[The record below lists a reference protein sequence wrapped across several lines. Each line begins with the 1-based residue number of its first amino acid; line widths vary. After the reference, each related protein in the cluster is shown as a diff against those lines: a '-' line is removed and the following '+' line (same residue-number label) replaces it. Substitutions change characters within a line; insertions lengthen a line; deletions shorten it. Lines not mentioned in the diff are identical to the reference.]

1 MKPVRRFDEDGS
13 ATLRSASLRWT
24 VAIWVVLSLAP
35 LRASGASPAS
45 LSLQTLLG
53 FGSNPK
59 NPDAGL
65 VQATDG
71 NFYGTTAFGGT
82 NGENG
87 TIFRIGSTGGLTT
100 LFSFGD
106 TNGNQPQGQLIQATD
121 GRLYGTTEFG
131 GTNGDNGTVFRLS
144 LSGQFT
150 LLYSFKGTNGSR
162 PQGGLIQA
170 SDGQFYG
177 TTAAG
182 GVGSDSGTIF
192 RINSNGVFTLLY
204 TFPSNGRNGT
214 SPLGSLFQHTDGN
227 LYGTTS
233 LGGASGDNGTVFRIT
248 LAGSFSSLASFNGG
262 NGSGP
267 AAGLVRGSDGNFYGT
282 TQFGGATDNGT
293 FFRVTPSGALTS
305 LASFAGTNG
314 NFPLAPLLASSDGFL
329 YGTTSGDKSVG
340 GTNTFGTVFRVTLAG
355 ALTTLA
361 VFNATNGASP
371 AAGLIRG
378 TDGNYYGTTFEGG
391 PAGGGSVFRLAE
403 QPVLSWAPAGPGR
416 LTLTRRSFSN
426 GLYRVEFK
434 PALNASAWSVL
445 SPDLRA
451 ATNSISYTDNLTGVA
466 LRFYRVRL
474 LP

>member
-1 MKPVRRFDEDGS
+1 V
-13 ATLRSASLRWT
+13 L
-24 VAIWVVLSLAP
+24 LSLSFLFVAT
-35 LRASGASPAS
+35 AGGAS
-45 LSLQTLLG
+45 LSLQSLLG
-53 FGSNPK
+53 FGTNPK

-71 NFYGTTAFGGT
+71 NLYGTTSFGGT
-82 NGENG
+82 IEENG

-106 TNGNQPQGQLIQATD
+106 TNGNQPQGRLIQATD

-131 GTNGDNGTVFRLS
+131 GANGGNGTVFRIS

-150 LLYSFKGTNGSR
+150 LLFSFKGTNGSR

-177 TTAAG
+177 TTVAG
-182 GVGSDSGTIF
+182 GVGSDNGTIF

-233 LGGASGDNGTVFRIT
+233 LGGSGDGTVFRIT
-248 LAGSFSSLASFNGG
+248 LAGVFSSLVSFNGV

-293 FFRVTPSGALTS
+293 VFRVTPSGALTS

-314 NFPLAPLLASSDGFL
+314 NFPLASLLASSDGFL

-340 GTNTFGTVFRVTLAG
+340 GTNTFGTVFRVTQAG

-361 VFNATNGASP
+361 VFNSTNGASP
-371 AAGLIRG
+371 LAGLIRG
-378 TDGNYYGTTFEGG
+378 TDGNYYGTTFDGG

-403 QPVLSWAPAGPGR
+403 QPVMSWARAGPGR
-416 LTLTRRSFSN
+416 LTLTWSSFSN

-434 PALNASAWSVL
+434 PSLSVSAWSAL

-451 ATNSISYTDNLTGVA
+451 AANSTSYTDNLTGVA